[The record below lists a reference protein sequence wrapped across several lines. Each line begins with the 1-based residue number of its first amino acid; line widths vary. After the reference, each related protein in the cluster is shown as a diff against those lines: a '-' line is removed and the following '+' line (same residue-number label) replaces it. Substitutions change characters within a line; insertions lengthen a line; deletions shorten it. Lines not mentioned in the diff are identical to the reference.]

1 MTHQDQAQTDSVIVD
16 VWSDVVC
23 PFCYIGDTVLA
34 QASERFGRPVEV
46 RYHSYQ
52 LMPELPVGE
61 VVDLPELMQ
70 KRRGVPREQLSA
82 MNQQVTARAAKIGLE
97 YNLGKAQ
104 TTNTLAAHRLSHLAK
119 SKGLQREV
127 VQRLFRAYFTE
138 GLNIGDHETLADLA
152 AGAGLDRD
160 EALAALR
167 SGDFSEDVRADIA
180 AAGELGIR
188 GVPFFVLD
196 GAYAVSGAQPVEVF
210 LNALSTAWG
219 AKSEV
224 AAEPA

>member
-1 MTHQDQAQTDSVIVD
+1 MFTFERVDDRVVVD

-23 PFCYIGDTVLA
+23 PFCYIGDAVLA
-34 QASERFGRPVEV
+34 QAVEQFSQRVDV

-61 VVDLPELMQ
+61 VVDLPALMER
-70 KRRGVPREQLSA
+70 RRGIPREQFAA
-82 MNQQVTARAAKIGLE
+82 MNEQVASRAAQVGLT
-97 YNLGKAQ
+97 YNLDRAQ

-119 SKGLQREV
+119 AKGKQHEV
-127 VQRLFRAYFTE
+127 VERLFRAYFTD
-138 GLNIGDHETLADLA
+138 GLNIGDEETLADLA
-152 AGAGLDRD
+152 VAAGLERD

-167 SGDFSEDVRADIA
+167 SGAYGEDVQADITT
-180 AAGELGIR
+180 AGELGIR

-210 LNALSTAWG
+210 LNALNTAWG
-219 AKSEV
+219 AKSEGV
-224 AAEPA
+224 AAPA